1 MAKKALPAAYEPEE
15 VEARWYRFWEE
26 GKFFRGEVDTSRRPF
41 CIVMPPPNVT
51 GELHM
56 GHALDNTLQD
66 VLIRWR
72 RMQGY
77 AALWIPGT
85 DHAGIATQARVEA
98 ELAKEGLTRQELGR
112 EKFLERVWLW
122 KEKYGN
128 TITKQLRR
136 LGASCDW
143 DRERFTMDEGC
154 SAAVKEVFIRL
165 YEEGLI
171 YRGDYIVNWCPHC
184 QTVISD
190 IEVEHKETP
199 GKLYYIR
206 YPLKEGG
213 FITIATTRPET
224 MLGDT
229 AIAVNPQDPRYLH
242 LIGHKAIVPLVGRE
256 IPIIPDEYVD
266 MEFGTG
272 ALKVTPAHDPHD
284 FEIAQRHRL
293 PAVQV
298 IGFDARMTEEAGKR
312 YQGLDRWEARKRVVE
327 ALKAQNLL
335 EKEEEIIHAVGYCYR
350 CGAVVEPMISKQW
363 FVRMKPLA
371 QPAIAAVEEG
381 RIRFIPERFT
391 KIYLNW
397 VKNIKDWCIS
407 RQLWWGHRIPVW
419 HCLNCGQSTVARNG
433 LSQCPH
439 CGSSRVEQDP
449 DVLDT
454 WFSSALW
461 PFSTL
466 GWPQNTPELHFFYPT
481 SVLVTGR
488 DIIFFW
494 VARMIFMGLKFMGE
508 VPFREVFIHGL
519 VLDALGRKM
528 SKSLG
533 NGVDPL
539 EVIESHGADSL
550 RFMLVTG
557 NSPGNDLRFHFERLD
572 GARNFINKL
581 WNASRFV
588 LMNLDEK
595 ELPPLSE
602 ATLELADR
610 WILSRLQGATE
621 RVTAYLEDYELGEA
635 ARILYEFIWDEFCDW
650 YIEIA
655 KLRLYGEDQEAR
667 LTALAVLK
675 KVLSTCLRLLHPFVP
690 FVTEEIRYQLEP
702 ESQPLIIQTWPTV
715 EEKYKDGAAESSMSL
730 LQEVVRSVRHLRAEM
745 RVPPGKRARVIM
757 VSSEEEKLNLLK
769 EHSLVVESL
778 VSGELELQRLLPV
791 KPVNSAHAVAAGVEI
806 YLPLEGL
813 IDVEKERARLQKE
826 LRELEEELARV
837 ESKLANPSF
846 LAKAPAEVVAK
857 EQSKKEELQK
867 TRLGLEKLLTFLEGV
882 KP

>member
-1 MAKKALPAAYEPEE
+1 MGKRLLPPVYEPKE
-15 VEARWYRFWEE
+15 VEAKWYRFWEE
-26 GKFFRGEVDTSRRPF
+26 GKFFRGEVDPSRRPF

-77 AALWIPGT
+77 TTLWVPGT

-98 ELAKEGLTRQELGR
+98 ELAKEGLSRHDLGR
-112 EKFLERVWLW
+112 EKFLERVWQW

-128 TITKQLRR
+128 TITMQLRR

-154 SAAVKEVFIRL
+154 SRAVKEVFIRL

-206 YPLKEGG
+206 YPLTEGG

-229 AIAVNPQDPRYLH
+229 AVAVNPKDPRYREF
-242 LIGHKAIVPLVGRE
+242 IGKKAILPLVGRE
-256 IPIIPDEYVD
+256 LPIIADEYVD
-266 MEFGTG
+266 MEFGSG

-284 FEIAQRHRL
+284 FEIGQRHHL

-298 IGFDARMTEEAGKR
+298 IGFDARMTAEAGER
-312 YQGLDRWEARKRVVE
+312 YRGLDRWEARRRVVE
-327 ALKAQNLL
+327 DLRAQGLL
-335 EKEEEIIHAVGYCYR
+335 EKEEDIVHAVGHCYR
-350 CGAVVEPMISKQW
+350 CGEVVEPMISKQW

-371 QPAIAAVEEG
+371 EPAIAAVKEG

-397 VKNIKDWCIS
+397 VENIKDWCIS

-419 HCLNCGQSTVARNG
+419 HCADCGQSTAARNG
-433 LSQCPH
+433 LDRCPH

-466 GWPQNTPELHFFYPT
+466 GWPEATPELKFFYPT

-494 VARMIFMGLKFMGE
+494 VARMIFMGLKFMGD

-557 NSPGNDLRFHFERLD
+557 NTPGNDLRFHFERLD

-588 LMNLDEK
+588 LMNLDEG
-595 ELPPLSE
+595 ESLPRLGE
-602 ATLELADR
+602 VRLELVDR
-610 WILSRLQGATE
+610 WIISRLQDVVE
-621 RVTAYLEDYELGEA
+621 RVTAYLEEYELGEA
-635 ARILYEFIWDEFCDW
+635 ARLLYEFIWDEFCDW
-650 YIEIA
+650 YIEMA
-655 KLRLYGEDQEAR
+655 KLRLYGSDPEAR
-667 LTALAVLK
+667 RTAQVVLK
-675 KVLSTCLRLLHPFVP
+675 SVLGTCLKLLHPFIP
-690 FVTEEIRYQLEP
+690 FVTEEMWHQLEP
-702 ESQPLIIQTWPTV
+702 ESAPLIVQSWPAV
-715 EEKYKDGAAESSMSL
+715 EEKRKDAAAEAAVGI
-730 LQEVVRSVRHLRAEM
+730 LQEVVRAVRHLRAEM
-745 RVPPGKRARVIM
+745 QVPPGKRATVILVTPEAEKM
-757 VSSEEEKLNLLK
+757 GLLEE
-769 EHSLVVESL
+769 HRRIVESL
-778 VSGELELQRLLPV
+778 SAGELVLKETLLE
-791 KPVNSAHAVAAGVEI
+791 KPVNAAHAVAAGVEI

-826 LRELEEELARV
+826 LKELEEELARV
-837 ESKLANPSF
+837 RRKLDNPSF

-857 EQSKKEELQK
+857 ERAKEEELEK
-867 TRLGLEKLLTFLEGV
+867 NRLSLEKLLSFLEGV
-882 KP
+882 

>member
-1 MAKKALPAAYEPEE
+1 MPPVYEPKE
-15 VEARWYRFWEE
+15 VEAKWYRFWEE
-26 GKFFRGEVDTSRRPF
+26 GKFFRGEVDPSRRPF

-77 AALWIPGT
+77 TTLWVPGT

-98 ELAKEGLTRQELGR
+98 ELAKEGLSRHDLGR
-112 EKFLERVWLW
+112 EKFLERVWQW

-128 TITKQLRR
+128 TITMQLRR

-154 SAAVKEVFIRL
+154 SRAVKEVFIRL

-206 YPLKEGG
+206 YPLTEGG

-229 AIAVNPQDPRYLH
+229 AVAVNPKDPRYREF
-242 LIGHKAIVPLVGRE
+242 IGKKAILPLVGRE
-256 IPIIPDEYVD
+256 LPIIADEYVD
-266 MEFGTG
+266 MEFGSG

-284 FEIAQRHRL
+284 FEIGQRHHL

-298 IGFDARMTEEAGKR
+298 IGFDARMTAEAGER
-312 YQGLDRWEARKRVVE
+312 YRGLDRWEARRRVVE
-327 ALKAQNLL
+327 DLRAQGLL
-335 EKEEEIIHAVGYCYR
+335 EKEEDIVHAVGHCYR
-350 CGAVVEPMISKQW
+350 CGEVVEPMISKQW

-371 QPAIAAVEEG
+371 EPAIAAVKEG

-397 VKNIKDWCIS
+397 VENIKDWCIS

-419 HCLNCGQSTVARNG
+419 HCADCGQSTAARNG
-433 LSQCPH
+433 LDRCPH

-466 GWPQNTPELHFFYPT
+466 GWPEATPELKFFYPT

-494 VARMIFMGLKFMGE
+494 VARMIFMGLKFMGD

-557 NSPGNDLRFHFERLD
+557 NTPGNDLRFHFERLD

-588 LMNLDEK
+588 LMNLDEG
-595 ELPPLSE
+595 ESLPRLGE
-602 ATLELADR
+602 VRLELVDR
-610 WILSRLQGATE
+610 WIISRLQDVVE
-621 RVTAYLEDYELGEA
+621 RVTAYLEEYELGEA
-635 ARILYEFIWDEFCDW
+635 ARLLYEFIWDEFCDW
-650 YIEIA
+650 YIEMA
-655 KLRLYGEDQEAR
+655 KLRLYGSDPEAR
-667 LTALAVLK
+667 RTAQVVLK
-675 KVLSTCLRLLHPFVP
+675 SVLGTCLKLLHPFIP
-690 FVTEEIRYQLEP
+690 FVTEEMWHQLEP
-702 ESQPLIIQTWPTV
+702 ESAPLIVQSWPAV
-715 EEKYKDGAAESSMSL
+715 EEKRKDAAAEAAVGI
-730 LQEVVRSVRHLRAEM
+730 LQEVVRAVRHLRAEM
-745 RVPPGKRARVIM
+745 QVPPGKRATVILVTPEAEKM
-757 VSSEEEKLNLLK
+757 GLLEE
-769 EHSLVVESL
+769 HRRIVESL
-778 VSGELELQRLLPV
+778 SAGELVLKETLLE
-791 KPVNSAHAVAAGVEI
+791 KPVNAAHAVAAGVEI

-826 LRELEEELARV
+826 LKELEEELARV
-837 ESKLANPSF
+837 RRKLDNPSF

-857 EQSKKEELQK
+857 ERAKEEELEK
-867 TRLGLEKLLTFLEGV
+867 NRLSLEKLLSFLEGV
-882 KP
+882 

>member
-1 MAKKALPAAYEPEE
+1 MSKRILPPVYEPKE
-15 VEARWYRFWEE
+15 VEAKWYRFWEE
-26 GKFFRGEVDTSRRPF
+26 GKFFRGEVDPSRRPF

-77 AALWIPGT
+77 ATLWVPGT

-98 ELAKEGLTRQELGR
+98 ELAKEGLTRHDLGR
-112 EKFLERVWLW
+112 EKFLERVWQW

-128 TITKQLRR
+128 TITMQLRR

-154 SAAVKEVFIRL
+154 SRAVKEVFIRL

-171 YRGDYIVNWCPHC
+171 YRGDYIVNWCPRC

-206 YPLKEGG
+206 YPLAEGG

-229 AIAVNPQDPRYLH
+229 AVAVNPEDPRYRE
-242 LIGHKAIVPLVGRE
+242 LIGKKAILPLVGRE
-256 IPIIPDEYVD
+256 LPIIADEYVD

-284 FEIAQRHRL
+284 FEIGQRHHL

-298 IGFDARMTEEAGKR
+298 IGFDARMTEEAGER
-312 YQGLDRWEARKRVVE
+312 YRGLDRWEARRRVVE
-327 ALKAQNLL
+327 DLRAQGLL
-335 EKEEEIIHAVGYCYR
+335 EKEEDIVHAVGHCYR
-350 CGAVVEPMISKQW
+350 CGEVVEPMISKQW

-371 QPAIAAVEEG
+371 EPAVAAVEEG

-419 HCLNCGQSTVARNG
+419 HCADCGRSTAARNG
-433 LSQCPH
+433 LDRCPH

-466 GWPQNTPELHFFYPT
+466 GWPEVTPELKFFYPT

-494 VARMIFMGLKFMGE
+494 VARMIFMGLKFMGD

-557 NSPGNDLRFHFERLD
+557 STPGNDLRFHFERLD

-588 LMNLDEK
+588 LMNLDE
-595 ELPPLSE
+595 EEALPQLDE
-602 ATLELADR
+602 VRLELVDR
-610 WILSRLQGATE
+610 WIISRLQDVVE
-621 RVTAYLEDYELGEA
+621 RVTAYLEEYELGEA
-635 ARILYEFIWDEFCDW
+635 ARLLYEFMWDEFCDW
-650 YIEIA
+650 YIEMA
-655 KLRLYGEDQEAR
+655 KLRLYGADPEAR
-667 LTALAVLK
+667 RTAQVVLK
-675 KVLSTCLRLLHPFVP
+675 SVLGTCLKLLHPFIP
-690 FVTEEIRYQLEP
+690 FVTEEIWHRLEP
-702 ESQPLIIQTWPTV
+702 GSAPLIVQSWPAV
-715 EEKYKDGAAESSMSL
+715 EEKRKDAAAEAAVGM
-730 LQEVVRSVRHLRAEM
+730 LQEVVRAVRHLRAEM
-745 RVPPGKRARVIM
+745 RVPPGKRATVILVTREVDKM
-757 VSSEEEKLNLLK
+757 RLLEEHRKI
-769 EHSLVVESL
+769 VESL
-778 VSGELELQRLLPV
+778 VAGELVLKEILLE
-791 KPVNSAHAVAAGVEI
+791 KPVNAAHAVAAGIEI

-813 IDVEKERARLQKE
+813 IDVEKERARLHKE
-826 LRELEEELARV
+826 LKELEEELSRV
-837 ESKLANPSF
+837 RRKLDNPSF

-857 EQSKKEELQK
+857 ERAKEEELEK
-867 TRLGLEKLLTFLEGV
+867 NRLSLEKLLSFLEGV
-882 KP
+882 